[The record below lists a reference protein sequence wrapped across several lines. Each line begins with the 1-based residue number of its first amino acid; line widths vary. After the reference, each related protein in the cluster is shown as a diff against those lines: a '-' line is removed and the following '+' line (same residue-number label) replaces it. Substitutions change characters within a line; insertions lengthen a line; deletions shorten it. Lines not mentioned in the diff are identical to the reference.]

1 MYVFQ
6 SMILFMIFNFVNK
19 KDFPDKKF
27 INQWKQDWH
36 DKIMQTNIEG
46 ELLCVRCFLKFY
58 IPIGQGISFG
68 ESVEMRS
75 TMPLSIILILRNLQ
89 LYVPFYISNLSS

>member
-1 MYVFQ
+1 
-6 SMILFMIFNFVNK
+6 MIVNFVNK
-19 KDFPDKKF
+19 KDFPDEKF
-27 INQWKQDWH
+27 NNQWKQGWH
-36 DKIMQTNIEG
+36 DKVMQTNIEG

-75 TMPLSIILILRNLQ
+75 TMSLSIILILRNLQ
-89 LYVPFYISNLSS
+89 FYVSFYISNQSS

>member
-1 MYVFQ
+1 
-6 SMILFMIFNFVNK
+6 MIVNFVNK
-19 KDFPDKKF
+19 KDFPDEKF
-27 INQWKQDWH
+27 NNQWKQGWH

-75 TMPLSIILILRNLQ
+75 TMSLSIILILRNLQ
-89 LYVPFYISNLSS
+89 FYVSFYISNQSS

>member
-1 MYVFQ
+1 
-6 SMILFMIFNFVNK
+6 MILFMIVNFVNK
-19 KDFPDKKF
+19 KDFPDEKF
-27 INQWKQDWH
+27 NNQWKQGWQ

-75 TMPLSIILILRNLQ
+75 TMSLSIILILRNLQ
-89 LYVPFYISNLSS
+89 FYVSFYISNQSS

>member
-1 MYVFQ
+1 
-6 SMILFMIFNFVNK
+6 MILFMIVNFVNK
-19 KDFPDKKF
+19 KDFPDEKF
-27 INQWKQDWH
+27 NNQWKQGWH

-75 TMPLSIILILRNLQ
+75 TMSLSIILILRYLQ
-89 LYVPFYISNLSS
+89 FYVSFYISNQSS